1 MFVHWE
7 WIRGWSTERSF
18 GCFLLYGF
26 HPSYVREGEGILDD
40 GSNLLSLWGDA
51 PLFFFNHHHVYLSL
65 HRGMEVYTEIQ
76 GIIFDTRHSRVNFAE
91 SLSTCFRAL
100 IQWANFWIIP
110 ISIERS
116 VTGLYSFRA
125 LCSDNS
131 GHDNLFEQIAITA
144 CSKFSLVSC
153 IRTLDEMFCFLHCN
167 SIICKFL
174 QFFLFHLILLMVAK
188 DFQTGMSFHRET
200 EQKKKYNLIML
211 QIPQYYL
218 LSHKEY
224 INSQSSSDT

>member
-1 MFVHWE
+1 MDVCPLGMDSWLEHRAVLWLFPFIWVSSIMSEGREYWMTGPICSHCGE
-7 WIRGWSTERSF
+7 MHLSSF
-18 GCFLLYGF
+18 SIIIMYICPYI
-26 HPSYVREGEGILDD
+26 V
-40 GSNLLSLWGDA
+40 
-51 PLFFFNHHHVYLSL
+51 

-188 DFQTGMSFHRET
+188 DFQTGMSFHRW
-200 EQKKKYNLIML
+200 NRRRNI
-211 QIPQYYL
+211 I
-218 LSHKEY
+218 
-224 INSQSSSDT
+224 

>member
-1 MFVHWE
+1 MEFGEGIVSLYRVGLHRGGNGCLSIGNGFVA
-7 WIRGWSTERSF
+7 GAQSGPLAVSF
-18 GCFLLYGF
+18 YNGF
-26 HPSYVREGEGILDD
+26 IHHVREGEGILDD

-153 IRTLDEMFCFLHCN
+153 IRTLDEMFCFLHYN

-188 DFQTGMSFHRET
+188 DFQTGMSFHRDGIE
-200 EQKKKYNLIML
+200 EEI
-211 QIPQYYL
+211 
-218 LSHKEY
+218 
-224 INSQSSSDT
+224 